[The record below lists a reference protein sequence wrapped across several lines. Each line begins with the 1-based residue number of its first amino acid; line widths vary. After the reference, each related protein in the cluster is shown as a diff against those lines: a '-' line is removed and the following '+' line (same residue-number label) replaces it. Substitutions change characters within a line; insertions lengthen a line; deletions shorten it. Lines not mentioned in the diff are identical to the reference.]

1 MRLFSPGDEQR
12 ISAAIADA
20 EKRTSGEI
28 VVVVAAQSDGYHY
41 VPPLVAAIVSL
52 LVPWILIFFTSL
64 GLVEIYLIQLAVF
77 AIVTALLMPASVRT
91 ALVPPSIMHL
101 HARRRALEQ
110 FLVQNLHTTAGRTGV
125 LLFVSVAERH
135 AEIVADKAID
145 TLVTQGTWKAIIDGL
160 TAAIGQGKATEGF
173 VVAIGAIG
181 TALAQHFPPG
191 PHDPNE
197 LPDHLIILP

>member
-91 ALVPPSIMHL
+91 ALVPSSIKHL

-145 TLVTQGTWKAIIDGL
+145 TLTQGTWKAIIDGL